1 MTAPWKMAFHIQ
13 KERVMKLRHSIIA
26 AAALAACVV
35 LGAQAQTS
43 PAMADSAAKQPSGE
57 RTLANQD
64 KGMPK
69 STASSTTRKEVKAQA
84 VSARADGQ
92 VAVGEQSTPNQGKK
106 PMKALPKEVVVDV
119 SDENTVAMS
128 DPKKGKLIFKKK

>member
-1 MTAPWKMAFHIQ
+1 
-13 KERVMKLRHSIIA
+13 MKLRHSIIA

-106 PMKALPKEVVVDV
+106 PMKAKPSEVSRADV
-119 SDENTVAMS
+119 KADAKAANKARTTPVGELTTN
-128 DPKKGKLIFKKK
+128 DQGKGVTKP